1 MWAVCNTRLGDEPVE
16 QPRIDGL
23 AQRLPE
29 VVALLRV
36 QVHREPLMPRL
47 CRGNKKQTKTC
58 CERIM
63 FSQKIKKNMIK
74 KKHGRRQK
82 KA

>member
-1 MWAVCNTRLGDEPVE
+1 MQYNTRLGDEPVE
-16 QPRIDGL
+16 QPRVDGL

-47 CRGNKKQTKTC
+47 CRRKKEQTTKKEC
-58 CERIM
+58 CERTM
-63 FSQKIKKNMIK
+63 FSRKKIKL
-74 KKHGRRQK
+74 RFR
-82 KA
+82 